1 MSTAVTEDNHAI
13 REAIRAIAESR
24 RSVRQF
30 LAEPVPDADVQE
42 ILRLTGLAPSA
53 SNVQT
58 WRWAVVR
65 TPDMIERLVPAMAG
79 ANQAT
84 LANAPVGIVLYSD
97 GQQTLDSLEE
107 IMHPGMGAEEGAK
120 RAAGMRENLSK
131 MGPERLA
138 DWAKTQTFIALG
150 QIVLI
155 ARAMGYDT
163 ATMGGFD
170 QEAIKET
177 LGLPATA
184 TVTSVIALGKRSAEG
199 FPHHRYPVDRITT
212 WF

>member
-1 MSTAVTEDNHAI
+1 MSSAVTEDNHAT

-30 LAEPVPDADVQE
+30 LDEPVPDADVQE

-97 GQQTLDSLEE
+97 GVQTLESLED
-107 IMHPGMGAEEGAK
+107 IMHPGMGAEEVAK
-120 RAAGMRENLSK
+120 RAAGMRERLSQ
-131 MGPERLA
+131 MEPERLA
-138 DWAKTQTFIALG
+138 EWAKTHTFIALG
-150 QIVLI
+150 QIVLV

-184 TVTSVIALGKRSAEG
+184 TVTSVIALGKRKVEG
-199 FPHHRYPVDRITT
+199 FPHHRHPVENITR
-212 WF
+212 WY

>member
-1 MSTAVTEDNHAI
+1 MPTAVTEDNHAT

-107 IMHPGMGAEEGAK
+107 IMHPGMGAEEVAK

-131 MGPERLA
+131 MQPERLA

-184 TVTSVIALGKRSAEG
+184 TVTNVIALGKRRVEG